1 MNTYFEKS
9 EQILTLCDFQYN
21 QTSEGTQFRGFL
33 LQKMPEN
40 NENAL
45 IDLYNMFNKSNVLK
59 ESAPNYN

>member
-21 QTSEGTQFRGFL
+21 STSEGTQFRGFL

-40 NENAL
+40 NESAL
-45 IDLYNMFNKSNVLK
+45 IDLFS
-59 ESAPNYN
+59 